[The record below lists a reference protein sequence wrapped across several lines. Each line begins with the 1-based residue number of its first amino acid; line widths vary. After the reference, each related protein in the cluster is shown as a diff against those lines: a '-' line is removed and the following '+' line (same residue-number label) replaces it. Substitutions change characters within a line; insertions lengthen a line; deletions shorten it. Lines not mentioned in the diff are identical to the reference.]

1 MHNWFLALSI
11 LFSQNALAAFG
22 NYNSILVGD
31 QAAGMGGAYVALSE
45 DASALSWYNPAG
57 LAFLKGQSF
66 SAAVGIYKKFDTH
79 YGGEQDFTKASLQ
92 VNQGFFRA
100 LPSSTGSIIR
110 LKDFLQEYTFAFS
123 IVVPEYDTFK
133 GDVNNSEGEVS
144 SLTLT
149 DESLWVGGSISKKTD
164 TDQSFGLT
172 FYYTARS
179 LTKSVTD
186 RSTIGATDQLL
197 YSEEKAFTQ
206 NSLVFILGYQY
217 RFAENWSF
225 GASIRTPA
233 MHIAGAGSYYETLI
247 DTAGTTDYII
257 NLPDLKTKTKIPRKY
272 AIGIAWRPNA
282 DWIVSYDLSLFT
294 PESYSD
300 LEGTDR
306 AELIEHIQ
314 VINAA
319 LGLEYA
325 WNNWL
330 RFRAGGFTNFSSHPN
345 PDVEKVKGQ
354 GDRVDQ
360 MGFAANAALRSGRIQ
375 YTFGGYYT
383 GGWGRSVQRLNQR
396 YEVITK
402 SQQVFTMLVGTSFN
416 F

>member
-1 MHNWFLALSI
+1 MHKCFLILI
-11 LFSQNALAAFG
+11 LFFSHSLWAAFG
-22 NYNSILVGD
+22 NYNSILVGE
-31 QAAGMGGAYVALSE
+31 QAAGMGGAYTALSE
-45 DASALSWYNPAG
+45 DSSALSWYNPAG

-110 LKDFLQEYTFAFS
+110 IKDFMQEYTFAFS
-123 IVVPEYDTFK
+123 IIVPEYDTFK
-133 GDVNNSEGEVS
+133 GDVNNSEGDIS

-164 TDQSFGLT
+164 DDQSFGLSL
-172 FYYTARS
+172 YYTARS

-186 RSTIGATDQLL
+186 KTTISATDQLL

-206 NSLVFILGYQY
+206 NSLVLILGYQY
-217 RFAENWSF
+217 RFAENWSL
-225 GASIRTPA
+225 GASFRSPS

-247 DTAGTTDYII
+247 DTAGTTDYVI
-257 NLPDLKTKTKIPRKY
+257 NLPDLKSKTKIPRKY
-272 AIGIAWRPNA
+272 ALGLSWRPNPSLL
-282 DWIVSYDLSLFT
+282 VSSDLSIFT

-306 AELIEHIQ
+306 FEYIEHIQ
-314 VINAA
+314 VINVA
-319 LGLEYA
+319 LGAEYA
-325 WNNWL
+325 LNNWL
-330 RFRAGGFTNFSSHPN
+330 KFRVGGFTNFSSHPN
-345 PDVEKVKGQ
+345 PDPQKVKGQ

-360 MGFAANAALRSGRIQ
+360 LGFAANAALRSGRIQ

-383 GGWGRSVQRLNQR
+383 GGWGRSVQRLNQN

-402 SQQVFTMLVGTSFN
+402 SQQVFTMLVGNSFN